1 MSVQVKDIDGITQ
14 DVASTSDLSEL
25 VTKNQADATY
35 LSQAEAAALTQKLD
49 RWSSSEIAAKI
60 DDWIKQHG
68 GTVEPEAKSTRTK
81 VIYRDTSAGNID
93 TIVYIPGTI
102 LEATELNDT
111 ESKIRYIEDQTGL
124 VKEWPDVLPGPI
136 VSIAVQSNVQGTD
149 NYELL
154 QNLPYITY
162 EKEGQ
167 THKLYLRGDVTA
179 TINKLVATTP
189 DINYKD
195 RTGEVVQKSVKGSF
209 DVSDLGV
216 GKIRYADK
224 DGKLVEKDIHAEDDV
239 LDITDIG
246 LGRRVSIITYNGND
260 NKVHQERL
268 KGAVTEYVY
277 DETTHKTTLK
287 YIDDATNEEL
297 SEVYDGDVIKVVA
310 GFDTLPGGSDYRL
323 FEHLPTITYTDPDTN
338 EAVTVALRGGA
349 DDDITSLLTVAFTPK
364 LYYTDSNGDRQ
375 DLAGDMTDKLAQP
388 FTEQDVEDIWNDVTV

>member
-14 DVASTSDLSEL
+14 DVASTDDLSEL

-35 LSQAEAAALTQKLD
+35 LSQTEAAALKQKLD
-49 RWSSSEIAAKI
+49 RWSSSEVAAKI

-68 GTVEPEAKSTRTK
+68 GTVEPVAKTTRTK
-81 VIYRDTSAGNID
+81 VIYKDTSADNID

-111 ESKIRYIEDQTGL
+111 ETKIRYIEDQTGQ
-124 VKEWPDVLPGPI
+124 VKEWPEVLPGPI
-136 VSIAVQSNVQGTD
+136 VSISVQSNAQGTD

-162 EKEGQ
+162 EKDNQ
-167 THKLYLRGDVTA
+167 THKLYLRGNVTD
-179 TINKLVATTP
+179 TINKLVAVTP
-189 DINYKD
+189 NVHYKD
-195 RTGEVVQKSVKGSF
+195 RTGTDVKRQVKDDFSIE
-209 DVSDLGV
+209 DLGV

-224 DGKLVEKDIHAEDDV
+224 NGKLVEKDIHAEDDI
-239 LDITDIG
+239 LDLTDIG

-260 NKVHQERL
+260 NEVHQDRL
-268 KGAVTEYVY
+268 KGAVTEYIY
-277 DETTHKTTLK
+277 DEATHKTTLK
-287 YIDDATNEEL
+287 YIDDTTNEEM
-297 SEVYDGDVIKVVA
+297 SEVYDGDVIKVIV

-338 EAVTVALRGGA
+338 EVVTVTLRGGV
-349 DDDITSLLTVAFTPK
+349 DDDITSLLATAFTPK